1 MSILTVRESRAVF
14 EEWFMGLISLLTKD
28 PMAFLILAVLLLYS
42 IIAHEVAHGWVAKL
56 FGDTT
61 AEDEGR
67 LTANPMPHI
76 DPIGLLMLFVAGFG
90 WAKPVPVSYGYL
102 RRTRGGLIAVS
113 LAGVA
118 ANFVIAFGAALLL
131 QFSLVR
137 SFPALS
143 VALVVAVK
151 INVILAA
158 FNLIPI
164 PPLDGSKVLAEF
176 LPIEARV
183 KFFQFERYGFFVL
196 ILLLFTGLLNPV
208 IGFMQ
213 GAVYGLLGLILTP
226 FH

>member
-1 MSILTVRESRAVF
+1 
-14 EEWFMGLISLLTKD
+14 MGLISLLTKD
-28 PMAFLILAVLLLYS
+28 PVAFVVLAGLLLYS

-61 AEDEGR
+61 AEDAGR
-67 LTANPMPHI
+67 LTANPIPHI

-90 WAKPVPVSYGYL
+90 WARPVPVSYGYL
-102 RRTRGGLIAVS
+102 RRSRFGLIAVS
-113 LAGVA
+113 LAGIT
-118 ANFVIAFGAALLL
+118 ANFIIAFAAALLL
-131 QFSLVR
+131 QFSAIQSVHSLAV
-137 SFPALS
+137 ALS
-143 VALVVAVK
+143 VTVK
-151 INVILAA
+151 INVVLAA

-196 ILLLFTGLLNPV
+196 IILLFTGLLNP
-208 IGFMQ
+208 IISFMQ
-213 GAVYGLLGLILTP
+213 NAVYLLLSVILTP

>member
-1 MSILTVRESRAVF
+1 LTR
-14 EEWFMGLISLLTKD
+14 D
-28 PMAFLILAVLLLYS
+28 PLAFVVLAVLLLYS

-56 FGDTT
+56 FGDTL
-61 AEDEGR
+61 AEEEGR

-90 WAKPVPVSYGYL
+90 WARPVPINYGYL
-102 RRTRGGLIAVS
+102 RRTRFGLIAVS
-113 LAGVA
+113 LAGVT
-118 ANFVIAFGAALLL
+118 ANFIIAFAAALLL
-131 QFSLVR
+131 EFSMIR
-137 SFPALS
+137 GIPPIAL
-143 VALVVAVK
+143 ALTVAVK

-196 ILLLFTGLLNPV
+196 ILLIFTGLLNPV
-208 IGFMQ
+208 INVMQ
-213 GAVYGLLGLILTP
+213 GAVYGLLGLILSP
-226 FH
+226 FHF